1 MSWVDDNL
9 RDHTHHTPT
18 IGILL
23 CAGRNDQVVRYSLAG
38 TTAPLAV
45 ADYTYDTLPAPLR
58 ELVPTD
64 DDLATA
70 VAETITKLDAHT

>member
-1 MSWVDDNL
+1 
-9 RDHTHHTPT
+9 PT

-23 CAGRNDQVVRYSLAG
+23 CAGRNDNVVRYSLAG

-45 ADYTYDTLPAPLR
+45 ADYTYDTLPAPVR

-64 DDLATA
+64 DELASA
-70 VAETITKLDAHT
+70 MGETLTHLAQIPSPRADTEQ